1 MNYSVYDLQSNDIIY
16 IEQRK
21 VKTSHPTVNDYI
33 FSILLFFVSLFSR
46 LLITSSIFTTENKS
60 ILTNRLNFI
69 GYFMQ
74 KQSLF
79 GNKNIWQ
86 LIEMLDFVFSL
97 IRTRY
102 TSYKRLVFMKKRH
115 NRQQQPLQIEIWQ

>member
-33 FSILLFFVSLFSR
+33 FSILLFFVSFSR
-46 LLITSSIFTTENKS
+46 LLITSSIFTTENKA

-69 GYFMQ
+69 GYFIQ

-102 TSYKRLVFMKKRH
+102 TSNKCLVFMKKRH
-115 NRQQQPLQIEIWQ
+115 NLQQQPLQIKIWQ